1 MSDVTDAGSGAV
13 MVNKRVQTQFQAGS
27 SSSRSLASTALQQQT
42 SIDKTL
48 AHTSS
53 SRQVTDKTMKH
64 LYGWYQLSI
73 YDML

>member
-13 MVNKRVQTQFQAGS
+13 MVNKRVQTVAG
-27 SSSRSLASTALQQQT
+27 SLASTALQQQT